1 MDSQWLL
8 SSLLTIWLPSTYP
21 PDPNVFRLHLH
32 RCTKTPQKISAQL
45 SGLVDCYTIHLYP
58 IHLRITLV
66 VNISFFW
73 SLSISYLV
81 GGFNRL
87 EKYESQWEGLSHIF
101 WKIKGMF
108 ETTNQLSNFL
118 LTVISSDFVDYR
130 WWISPYR
137 WFTTQARLYTYYI
150 MLSGWIILI
159 HKAAKYCHHT
169 AMWGWFP
176 I

>member
-1 MDSQWLL
+1 MHFWVYPIYRKPYMDSQWLL

-81 GGFNRL
+81 GGLNP
-87 EKYESQWEGLSHIF
+87 S
-101 WKIKGMF
+101 WKIWKSMGRIIPHIM
-108 ETTNQLSNFL
+108 ENKSHVPNHQPGYVGTSKNLTL
-118 LTVISSDFVDYR
+118 LLPSTSQMYQHQPRD
-130 WWISPYR
+130 
-137 WFTTQARLYTYYI
+137 
-150 MLSGWIILI
+150 
-159 HKAAKYCHHT
+159 
-169 AMWGWFP
+169 
-176 I
+176 